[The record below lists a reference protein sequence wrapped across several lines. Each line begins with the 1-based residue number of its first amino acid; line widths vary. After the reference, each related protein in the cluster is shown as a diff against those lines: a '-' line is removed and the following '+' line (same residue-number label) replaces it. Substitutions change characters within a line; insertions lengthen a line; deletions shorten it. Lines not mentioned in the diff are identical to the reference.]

1 MIKIEHLNKYYNK
14 GKSNEIHVIN
24 DTNLELPN
32 IGLITFLGES
42 GSGKTTLSYIIGLL
56 DNKYEGKFYFNN
68 VDVSKLSKKDYNQA
82 REKFIS
88 YIFSKNNLI
97 PYLNVKENLDLSNSE
112 NNFVDLD
119 MKQDVNTLSGGEEI
133 LLALNIEI
141 NKKKKIYILDE
152 VTSMLDNDHF
162 NKLMEIINNLSKEV
176 LIIMIS
182 HDKRTDKYGK
192 QLKLNKGKLNL
203 I

>member
-1 MIKIEHLNKYYNK
+1 MIELKNITKKFNNNIVLDNLNYKFSETGLY
-14 GKSNEIHVIN
+14 VIN
-24 DTNLELPN
+24 GDN
-32 IGLITFLGES
+32 

-56 DNKYEGKFYFNN
+56 DNKYEGKFYFNH
-68 VDVSKLSKKDYNQA
+68 VDVSKLSKKEYNKA

-112 NNFVDLD
+112 NNFIDLD

-182 HDKRTDKYGK
+182 HDNRTNKYGK

>member
-1 MIKIEHLNKYYNK
+1 MIELKNITKRFNNNIVLDNLNYKFLETGLY
-14 GKSNEIHVIN
+14 VIN
-24 DTNLELPN
+24 GDN
-32 IGLITFLGES
+32 

-68 VDVSKLSKKDYNQA
+68 VDVSKLSKKEYNQA

-112 NNFVDLD
+112 NNFIDLE

-152 VTSMLDNDHF
+152 VTSMLDNDRF

-176 LIIMIS
+176 LIIIMIS

>member
-1 MIKIEHLNKYYNK
+1 MIELKNITKRFNDNIVLDNLNYKFSETGLY
-14 GKSNEIHVIN
+14 VIN
-24 DTNLELPN
+24 GDN
-32 IGLITFLGES
+32 
-42 GSGKTTLSYIIGLL
+42 GSDKTTLSYIIGLL
-56 DNKYEGKFYFNN
+56 DNKYEGKFYFNH
-68 VDVSKLSKKDYNQA
+68 VDVSKLSKKEYNQA

-112 NNFVDLD
+112 NNFIDLD

-192 QLKLNKGKLNL
+192 QLKLNK
-203 I
+203 

>member
-1 MIKIEHLNKYYNK
+1 MIELKNITKRFNNNIVLDNLNYKFLETGLY
-14 GKSNEIHVIN
+14 VIN
-24 DTNLELPN
+24 GDN
-32 IGLITFLGES
+32 

-68 VDVSKLSKKDYNQA
+68 VDVSKLSKKEYNQA

-112 NNFVDLD
+112 NNFIDLE

-182 HDKRTDKYGK
+182 HDKRTNKYGK

>member
-1 MIKIEHLNKYYNK
+1 MIELKNITKKFNNNIVLDNLNYKFSETGLY
-14 GKSNEIHVIN
+14 VIN
-24 DTNLELPN
+24 GDN
-32 IGLITFLGES
+32 

-68 VDVSKLSKKDYNQA
+68 VDVSKLSKKEYNQA

-112 NNFVDLD
+112 NNFIDLD

-162 NKLMEIINNLSKEV
+162 NKLMEIIDNLSKEV

-182 HDKRTDKYGK
+182 HDNRTDKYGK

>member
-1 MIKIEHLNKYYNK
+1 MIELKNITKRFNNNIVLDNLNYKFLETGLY
-14 GKSNEIHVIN
+14 IIN
-24 DTNLELPN
+24 GDN
-32 IGLITFLGES
+32 

-68 VDVSKLSKKDYNQA
+68 VDVSKLSKKENNQA

-112 NNFVDLD
+112 NNFIDLE

-152 VTSMLDNDHF
+152 VTAMLDNDHF

-182 HDKRTDKYGK
+182 HDKRTNKYGK

>member
-1 MIKIEHLNKYYNK
+1 MIELKNITKRFNNNIVLDNLNYKFSETGLY
-14 GKSNEIHVIN
+14 VIN
-24 DTNLELPN
+24 GDN
-32 IGLITFLGES
+32 

-68 VDVSKLSKKDYNQA
+68 VDVSKLSKKENNQA

-112 NNFVDLD
+112 NNFIDLE

-152 VTSMLDNDHF
+152 VTAMLDNDHF

-182 HDKRTDKYGK
+182 HDKRTNKYGK

>member
-1 MIKIEHLNKYYNK
+1 MIELKNITKRFNNNIVLDNLNYKFLETGLY
-14 GKSNEIHVIN
+14 VIN
-24 DTNLELPN
+24 GDN
-32 IGLITFLGES
+32 

-68 VDVSKLSKKDYNQA
+68 VDVSKLSKKEYNQA

-112 NNFVDLD
+112 NNFIDLE

>member
-1 MIKIEHLNKYYNK
+1 MIELKNITKRFNNNIVLDNLNYKFSETGLY
-14 GKSNEIHVIN
+14 VIN
-24 DTNLELPN
+24 GDN
-32 IGLITFLGES
+32 

-68 VDVSKLSKKDYNQA
+68 VDVSKLSKKEYNQA

-112 NNFVDLD
+112 NNFIDLE
-119 MKQDVNTLSGGEEI
+119 MKQDVNTLSGEEEI

-152 VTSMLDNDHF
+152 VTAMLDNDHF

-182 HDKRTDKYGK
+182 HDKRTNKYGK
-192 QLKLNKGKLNL
+192 QLKHNKGK
-203 I
+203 

>member
-1 MIKIEHLNKYYNK
+1 MIELKKITKRFNNNIVLDNLNYKFSETGLY
-14 GKSNEIHVIN
+14 VIN
-24 DTNLELPN
+24 GDN
-32 IGLITFLGES
+32 

-68 VDVSKLSKKDYNQA
+68 VDVSKLSKKEYNQA

-97 PYLNVKENLDLSNSE
+97 PYLNVKENLDLSNSK
-112 NNFVDLD
+112 NNFIDLE

-152 VTSMLDNDHF
+152 VTAMLDNDHF

-182 HDKRTDKYGK
+182 HDKRTNKYGK

>member
-1 MIKIEHLNKYYNK
+1 MIELKNITKKFNNNIVLDNLNYKFSETGLY
-14 GKSNEIHVIN
+14 VIN
-24 DTNLELPN
+24 GDN
-32 IGLITFLGES
+32 

-56 DNKYEGKFYFNN
+56 DNKYEGKFYFNH
-68 VDVSKLSKKDYNQA
+68 VDVSKLSKKEYNQA

-112 NNFVDLD
+112 NNFIDLE

>member
-1 MIKIEHLNKYYNK
+1 MLELKNITKKFNNNIVLDNLNYKFSDTGLY
-14 GKSNEIHVIN
+14 VIN
-24 DTNLELPN
+24 GDN
-32 IGLITFLGES
+32 

-56 DNKYEGKFYFNN
+56 DNKYEGKFYFNH
-68 VDVSKLSKKDYNQA
+68 VDVSKLSKKEYNQA

-97 PYLNVKENLDLSNSE
+97 SYLNVKENLDLSNSE
-112 NNFVDLD
+112 NNFIDLD

-162 NKLMEIINNLSKEV
+162 NKLMEIIDNLSKEV

-182 HDKRTDKYGK
+182 HDNRTDKYGK

>member
-1 MIKIEHLNKYYNK
+1 MIELKNITKKFNNNIVLDNLSYKFSETGLY
-14 GKSNEIHVIN
+14 VIN
-24 DTNLELPN
+24 GDN
-32 IGLITFLGES
+32 

-56 DNKYEGKFYFNN
+56 DNKYEGKFYFNH
-68 VDVSKLSKKDYNQA
+68 VDVSKLSKKEYNQA

-112 NNFVDLD
+112 NNFIDLD

-141 NKKKKIYILDE
+141 NKKKKICIFDE

-182 HDKRTDKYGK
+182 HDNRTDKYGK

>member
-1 MIKIEHLNKYYNK
+1 MIELKNITKKFNNNIVLDNLNYKFSETGLY
-14 GKSNEIHVIN
+14 VIN
-24 DTNLELPN
+24 GDN
-32 IGLITFLGES
+32 
-42 GSGKTTLSYIIGLL
+42 GSGKTTLNDIIGLL
-56 DNKYEGKFYFNN
+56 DNKYEGKFYFNH
-68 VDVSKLSKKDYNQA
+68 VDVSKLSKKEYNQA

-112 NNFVDLD
+112 NNFIDLD

-192 QLKLNKGKLNL
+192 QLKLNKEKLNL

>member
-1 MIKIEHLNKYYNK
+1 MIELKNITKRFNNNIVLDNLNYKFSETGLY
-14 GKSNEIHVIN
+14 IIN
-24 DTNLELPN
+24 GDN
-32 IGLITFLGES
+32 

-68 VDVSKLSKKDYNQA
+68 VDVSKLSKKEYNQA

-112 NNFVDLD
+112 NNFIDLE

-152 VTSMLDNDHF
+152 VTAMLDNDHF
-162 NKLMEIINNLSKEV
+162 NKLMEIINNLSREI

-182 HDKRTDKYGK
+182 HDKRTNKYGK

>member
-1 MIKIEHLNKYYNK
+1 MIELKNITKRFNNNIVLDNLNYKFLETGLY
-14 GKSNEIHVIN
+14 VIN
-24 DTNLELPN
+24 GDN
-32 IGLITFLGES
+32 

-68 VDVSKLSKKDYNQA
+68 VDVSKLSKKEYNQA

-112 NNFVDLD
+112 NNFIDLE

-162 NKLMEIINNLSKEV
+162 NKLMKIINNLSREV

>member
-1 MIKIEHLNKYYNK
+1 MIELKNITKRFNNNIVLDNLNYKFLETGLY
-14 GKSNEIHVIN
+14 VIN
-24 DTNLELPN
+24 GDN
-32 IGLITFLGES
+32 

-56 DNKYEGKFYFNN
+56 DNKYEGKFYFNH
-68 VDVSKLSKKDYNQA
+68 VDVSKLSKKEYNQA

-112 NNFVDLD
+112 NNFIDLE

-152 VTSMLDNDHF
+152 VTAMLDNDHF

-182 HDKRTDKYGK
+182 HDKRTNKYGK

>member
-1 MIKIEHLNKYYNK
+1 MIELKNITKRFNNNIVLDNLNYKFLETGLY
-14 GKSNEIHVIN
+14 VIN
-24 DTNLELPN
+24 GDN
-32 IGLITFLGES
+32 

-68 VDVSKLSKKDYNQA
+68 VDVSKLSKKEYNQA

-97 PYLNVKENLDLSNSE
+97 PYLNVKDNLDLSNSE
-112 NNFVDLD
+112 NNFIDLE

>member
-1 MIKIEHLNKYYNK
+1 MIELKNITKRFNNNIVLDNLNYKFLETGLY
-14 GKSNEIHVIN
+14 VIN
-24 DTNLELPN
+24 GDN
-32 IGLITFLGES
+32 

-68 VDVSKLSKKDYNQA
+68 VDVSKLSKKEYNQA

-97 PYLNVKENLDLSNSE
+97 PYLNVKENLELSNSE
-112 NNFVDLD
+112 NNFIDLE

-152 VTSMLDNDHF
+152 VTAMLDNDHF
-162 NKLMEIINNLSKEV
+162 NKLMEIINNLSREI

-182 HDKRTDKYGK
+182 HDKRTNKYGK

>member
-1 MIKIEHLNKYYNK
+1 MIELKNITKRFNNNIVLDNLNYKFLETGLY
-14 GKSNEIHVIN
+14 VIN
-24 DTNLELPN
+24 GDN
-32 IGLITFLGES
+32 

-68 VDVSKLSKKDYNQA
+68 VDVSKLSKKEYNQA

-97 PYLNVKENLDLSNSE
+97 PYLNVKENLDLSNCE
-112 NNFVDLD
+112 NNFIDLE

-152 VTSMLDNDHF
+152 VTAMLDNDHF

-182 HDKRTDKYGK
+182 HDKRTNKYGK

>member
-1 MIKIEHLNKYYNK
+1 MIELKNITKKFNNNIVLDNLNYKFSDTGLY
-14 GKSNEIHVIN
+14 VIN
-24 DTNLELPN
+24 GDN
-32 IGLITFLGES
+32 

-56 DNKYEGKFYFNN
+56 DNKYEGKFYFNH
-68 VDVSKLSKKDYNQA
+68 VDVSKLPKKEYNQA

-112 NNFVDLD
+112 NNFIDLD

>member
-1 MIKIEHLNKYYNK
+1 MIELKNITKRFNNNIVLDNLNYKFLETGLY
-14 GKSNEIHVIN
+14 IIN
-24 DTNLELPN
+24 GDN
-32 IGLITFLGES
+32 

-68 VDVSKLSKKDYNQA
+68 VDVSKLSKKENNQA

-112 NNFVDLD
+112 NNFIDLE

-133 LLALNIEI
+133 LLSLNIEI

-182 HDKRTDKYGK
+182 HDKRTNKYGK

>member
-1 MIKIEHLNKYYNK
+1 MIELKNITKRFNNNIVLDNLNYKLSETGLY
-14 GKSNEIHVIN
+14 VIN
-24 DTNLELPN
+24 GDN
-32 IGLITFLGES
+32 

-68 VDVSKLSKKDYNQA
+68 VDVSKLSEKEYNQA

-112 NNFVDLD
+112 NNFIDLE

-152 VTSMLDNDHF
+152 VTAMLDNDHF

-182 HDKRTDKYGK
+182 HDKRTNKYGK
-192 QLKLNKGKLNL
+192 QLKHNKGKLNL